1 MITRILSFFAFSLA
15 IQVNAQ
21 SLVLID
27 PVTTVTGT
35 LAELGTT
42 GELVAD
48 WDVQNISDNTL
59 SVRCYRSVI
68 EQVAGSENYFCW
80 GVCFTSATN
89 ISPVQAAQIMDAGQI
104 NNTFYAHYRANGNAG
119 QTTVKY
125 CFFDNANPSDE
136 ACHTVTYCVDMDEC
150 VVSVEENAL
159 AGAELGVYPSVLSG
173 IGKFSYSL
181 PAAYRAA
188 QMEIFNT
195 AGQLIESIQLNNN
208 NGIVILDGQDF
219 APGAYMVRVSANGTI
234 LGNTRFA
241 VSH

>member
-1 MITRILSFFAFSLA
+1 MTTRIFLFFAFSLA
-15 IQVNAQ
+15 IQANAQ

-42 GELVAD
+42 GELVAA

-59 SVRCYRSVI
+59 SVRCYRSVV

-89 ISPVQAAQIMDAGQI
+89 ISPVQAAQVMDAGQI
-104 NNTFYAHYRANGNAG
+104 NNTFYAHYRANGNPG

-125 CFFDNANPSDE
+125 CFFDNANPGDE
-136 ACHTVTYCVDMDEC
+136 ACHTVTYCVDMEEC
-150 VVSVEENAL
+150 VVSVNENVL
-159 AGAELGVYPSVLSG
+159 SGAELGVFPSVLSG
-173 IGKFSYSL
+173 IGKFTYTL
-181 PAAYRAA
+181 PAAYRTA
-188 QMEIFNT
+188 QMDIFNT
-195 AGQLIESIQLNNN
+195 AGQQVESVQLNNN

-219 APGAYMVRVSANGTI
+219 APGAYIVRVSANGAI